1 MRKFVFILVSV
12 AAVVAVGTGAKAAPE
27 HKSPAGSTFDGQNV
41 RCGHTN
47 TVIDAPVVVRNDYSG
62 AEVCSDRGLV
72 QGRAFVK
79 SNWDKPD
86 AGPVYLPDYV
96 HVDGDEDNPVV
107 PGHLTYL
114 NLPG

>member
-1 MRKFVFILVSV
+1 MRKLLLVVS
-12 AAVVAVGTGAKAAPE
+12 AAVAMGAMGAAAQAAPE

-41 RCGHTN
+41 RCGHSN
-47 TVIDAPVVVRNDYSG
+47 TVIDAPVVVRNDWSG
-62 AEVCSDRGLV
+62 AEVCADRGPV

-86 AGPVYLPDYV
+86 AGAVYLPDYV
-96 HVDGDEDNPVV
+96 HVDGDEDNPVI
-107 PGHLTYL
+107 PGHFLYL